1 MLGDMPRARAAAEK
15 PSLSTTFT
23 KVVML
28 VIRSM
33 QSPDLHRA
41 DMFRNFHHIK
51 LPLITFTHV

>member
-1 MLGDMPRARAAAEK
+1 MPRARAAAEK

-51 LPLITFTHV
+51 LLLITFTHV